1 MTNEVKLKWIM
12 IFSMI
17 FIILNT
23 FFIAIEKYWFML
35 LPFALLA
42 IVTAFVALDVLVM
55 VIVFFTPLSVI
66 LQENDF
72 GTAISLPT
80 EPLLFGVTIIY
91 ILRLFYE
98 SKVEKKIFFHP
109 VTITVLIYLFWIFF
123 TSLTSSFPAISFK
136 FLLSRLWLIIPFYFV
151 ALRIFKEKKNMKI
164 YLWLYM
170 ISFAMVVL
178 YTLFN
183 HALAGFSEKES
194 HVAMNPF
201 YNDHTSYGAL
211 LAMYLPPLILFCFDK
226 DSLMSQRLFA
236 VFLLLIFITG
246 LIFSYTR
253 AAWLSIFCA
262 VIVLIIYLMKI
273 RLVPILVMIGVLV
286 ALFFIYEKDI
296 MIQLESSRHKN
307 TKNKDIEQRLKSI
320 ANVTTDASNTERF
333 NRWASAIRMFEEK
346 PLLGWGPGTYQFN
359 YAAYQISTEKTI
371 ISTNSGERGNAHS
384 EYIGPLAETGVI
396 GLLSFIGII
405 VATLLTAARLIYH
418 SKDRKTRIFAMALM
432 MGLITYFVHGTL
444 NNFLD
449 TDKASVP
456 FWGFMA
462 MLVMM
467 DVNERNKEKAE
478 KRI

>member
-1 MTNEVKLKWIM
+1 
-12 IFSMI
+12 
-17 FIILNT
+17 
-23 FFIAIEKYWFML
+23 ML
-35 LPFALLA
+35 LPVALLA

-55 VIVFFTPLSVI
+55 IIVFFTPLSVI
-66 LQENDF
+66 LQESDF
-72 GTAISLPT
+72 GTAVSIPT

-109 VTITVLIYLFWIFF
+109 ITITILIYLFWIFL
-123 TSLTSSFPAISFK
+123 TSLTSTLPGVSFK
-136 FLLSRLWLIIPFYFV
+136 FLLSRLWLIVPFYFI

-170 ISFAMVVL
+170 ISFAMVII

-183 HALAGFSEKES
+183 HSLSGFSEKES
-194 HVAMNPF
+194 HVSMNPF

-211 LAMYLPPLILFCFDK
+211 LAMYLPPLLLFCFDK
-226 DSLMSQRLFA
+226 DSLISQRLFA
-236 VFLLLIFITG
+236 VLLLLIFIAG

-262 VIVLIIYLMKI
+262 VLVLAIYLLKI
-273 RLVPILVMIGVLV
+273 RLVPILVMLGALIV
-286 ALFFIYEKDI
+286 LFFMYEKDI
-296 MIQLESSRHKN
+296 MLRLESSRHKN

-333 NRWASAIRMFEEK
+333 NRWSSAIRMFKEK
-346 PLLGWGPGTYQFN
+346 PLLGWGPGTYQFK
-359 YAAYQISTEKTI
+359 YASYQISTEKTS

-384 EYIGPLAETGVI
+384 EYIGPLAETGVP
-396 GLLSFIGII
+396 GLLSFLAII
-405 VATLLTAARLIYH
+405 VAALLTAAKLIYH
-418 SKDRKTRIFAMALM
+418 SKNKKTRVFAMTLM
-432 MGLITYFVHGTL
+432 LGLITYFVHGTL

-467 DVNERNKEKAE
+467 DINERNKEEE

>member
-1 MTNEVKLKWIM
+1 M
-12 IFSMI
+12 IFSMV

-35 LPFALLA
+35 VPVALLV

-55 VIVFFTPLSVI
+55 IIVFFTPLSVI

-72 GTAISLPT
+72 GTAISIPT
-80 EPLLFGVTIIY
+80 EPLLLGVTIIY

-98 SKVEKKIFFHP
+98 SKVEKRIFFHP
-109 VTITVLIYLFWIFF
+109 ITVAIFFYLFWIFF
-123 TSLTSSFPAISFK
+123 TSLTSTLPGVSFK
-136 FLLSRLWLIIPFYFV
+136 FLLSRLWLIVPFYFI
-151 ALRIFKEKKNMKI
+151 ALRLFKEKKNMKI

-170 ISFAMVVL
+170 ISFSIVII

-211 LAMYLPPLILFCFDK
+211 LAMYLPPLLFFCFDK
-226 DSLMSQRLFA
+226 DSLISQRLFA
-236 VFLLLIFITG
+236 VFLLIIFITG

-262 VIVLIIYLMKI
+262 VVVLAIYLLKI
-273 RLVPILVMIGVLV
+273 RLVPILALIGVLI
-286 ALFFIYEKDI
+286 ALFFMYEKDI
-296 MIQLESSRHKN
+296 MIRLESSRHKN

-333 NRWASAIRMFEEK
+333 NRWSSAIRMFKEK
-346 PLLGWGPGTYQFN
+346 PWLGWGPGTYQFK
-359 YAAYQISTEKTI
+359 YGSYQISTEKTS

-405 VATLLTAARLIYH
+405 VATLLTAAKLIYH
-418 SKDRKTRIFAMALM
+418 SKNRKTRIFAMTLM
-432 MGLITYFVHGTL
+432 LGLITYFVHGTL

-462 MLVMM
+462 MLVML
-467 DVNERNKEKAE
+467 DVNERNEEEIEE